1 MTEVRRRGFR
11 TQAGVARQ
19 TVYTWKPRL
28 DEGHRSTACR
38 ERESKD
44 MVVTKPWPKKKK
56 HGADGFCIA
65 EPSSPP
71 ERGS

>member
-1 MTEVRRRGFR
+1 
-11 TQAGVARQ
+11 
-19 TVYTWKPRL
+19 
-28 DEGHRSTACR
+28 
-38 ERESKD
+38 

-65 EPSSPP
+65 EPSSLP